1 MKNLTLFV
9 TSKFK
14 FSNEH
19 FFIKTNS
26 QVSPRT
32 PVACEQINA
41 LIIQKSFKV
50 LIKQIV
56 GARAATTA
64 IIPFQYCWPKANKI
78 RNSSKRQKII
88 CREGR
93 PPKKVFLIRSKKLFS
108 SLSNLLFSHFFEHF
122 VLKST
127 KFDLPKKTF
136 DDSFEQSFL
145 T

>member
-1 MKNLTLFV
+1 MDYLASYRIYDFQRLYCHWRPSDDASTYKSQHFNSSLGICHLPSNCLHDLFWLSKACKCKHMKNLTLFV

-64 IIPFQYCWPKANKI
+64 IIPFQYC
-78 RNSSKRQKII
+78 
-88 CREGR
+88 
-93 PPKKVFLIRSKKLFS
+93 
-108 SLSNLLFSHFFEHF
+108 
-122 VLKST
+122 
-127 KFDLPKKTF
+127 
-136 DDSFEQSFL
+136 
-145 T
+145 

>member
-41 LIIQKSFKV
+41 LIIQKCFKV

-56 GARAATTA
+56 GARAAATA
-64 IIPFQYCWPKANKI
+64 IIPFQYCWLKANKI
-78 RNSSKRQKII
+78 RNSPKRQKII
-88 CREGR
+88 CREGC
-93 PPKKVFLIRSKKLFS
+93 PQKSFFDQIKKIVFFS
-108 SLSNLLFSHFFEHF
+108 LEFAFFTFFWTFRFEKYEIWF
-122 VLKST
+122 T
-127 KFDLPKKTF
+127 QKTF